1 MKTFFRSLW
10 SYTSVVINGSEK
22 LDSSCIINMI
32 LSSHWLLMCVILTAA
47 FSGMLKD
54 LLIKPRPIYWV
65 DSWDD
70 LVNWKE
76 LKIQTTVLTSLFNF
90 IQTNPDHYMSKEIIK
105 NKRLQAFPL
114 RLLSGNLDKTL
125 DFDGIANGKVALV
138 FPSQYLHVL
147 KNNLVVRGLEE
158 DIDFHISKNGDSLKS
173 CFVFYSEK
181 NMNNKQI
188 LKNNFM

>member
-1 MKTFFRSLW
+1 
-10 SYTSVVINGSEK
+10 
-22 LDSSCIINMI
+22 MI
-32 LSSHWLLMCVILTAA
+32 LSSHWLVMCVILTAA

-54 LLIKPRPIYWV
+54 LLIKPRTIYWI

-76 LKIQTTVLTSLFNF
+76 LKIQTVVLNGLVNF
-90 IQTNPDHYMSKEIIK
+90 IRKNPDHYLSKEIIN
-105 NKRLQAFPL
+105 NKRLQAFQP
-114 RLLSGNLDKTL
+114 SIFSENLDKVF

-138 FPSQYLHVL
+138 FPSQNLHVL
-147 KNNLVVRGLEE
+147 KNNLIVRGLEE

-188 LKNNFM
+188 QKYYFV